1 MGDVIILPNR
11 WNASCKCERQ
21 MQKDADPLGRE
32 VLALWTMSCSTINNV
47 QINMKNHEP
56 LSLGQ
61 RDIDSYCRRRRR
73 HRRRHEQKGI
83 VVCFLPYSSG

>member
-1 MGDVIILPNR
+1 
-11 WNASCKCERQ
+11 
-21 MQKDADPLGRE
+21 
-32 VLALWTMSCSTINNV
+32 
-47 QINMKNHEP
+47 MKNHEP

-61 RDIDSYCRRRRR
+61 RDVDSYCRHRRRRHHRRHRR